1 MSARITRFERLLNL
15 REHQLTERRT
25 EQSRAEAAQSEAR
38 IALEKHQQAL
48 REAALGFRVPEGQ
61 TRAAQDFIAHS
72 DWLQTQVK
80 ALEKATIRFNQAKE
94 RVRQTVALRVRAEQE
109 KRKVELLL
117 GKIREEV
124 RAEAVRQDQKD
135 TDELAAQKK
144 LAQSLP

>member
-1 MSARITRFERLLNL
+1 MSARIARFKRLLDL

-25 EQSRAEAAQSEAR
+25 EQSRAEHAQAEAR
-38 IALEKHQQAL
+38 IALEKQQQTL
-48 REAALGFRVPEGQ
+48 RDAALGFRVPAGQ

-80 ALEKATIRFNQAKE
+80 ALEKVTIRFNQAKE
-94 RVRQTVALRVRAEQE
+94 RVRQTAALRVRAEQE

-117 GKIREEV
+117 AKIREEV
-124 RAEAVRQDQKD
+124 RAEEARQEQKE

-144 LAQSLP
+144 LARTLP